1 MRVLIAELVKPVDS
15 TRISHVFSNCTTAFF
30 TARAAFVLPV
40 PDGAARNHGA
50 LPTSIQP
57 CSPECHALTLTRGP
71 IAVAKVG
78 GSKVLTNLVWQ
89 FCSWA
94 MSSINP
100 TNDATYTSARLRRA
114 VLACSRFTISRS
126 VLRSWKKS
134 YLGDSSAMPAPS
146 LSFSI
151 GSSSSDERCVS
162 VGSFVV
168 GGMWLSG
175 MWLSVSGVSV
185 SGVTRLWFVACGVCV
200 SGVTSLV
207 LARGFPSALSSAAA
221 QPALATLV
229 TTSGVLT
236 GRMIQGF
243 LTAFADAGYQFWPL
257 TDLLGMVTF
266 LLAACCFQANVP
278 NRAQNVAARVDAP
291 EHDVEQL
298 LGCLPS
304 EVQAFIAGLPAQDGM
319 AFVTDRCACIVCDGQ
334 LAVTKPRSRGS
345 AAKRYE
351 SHPVLYTVNGLR
363 RGATLYQKR
372 CTQCTAV
379 HYLSYATGGTRLEKD
394 KQLFYPNCSDARF
407 FQVSP
412 HALIETRV
420 LVGFETQ
427 ALCSHTGFLTFMEEY
442 RLMHGE
448 LHASMG
454 AARQLLARLFF
465 GWTLLRWEHE
475 LGIEHA
481 PIALSSD
488 SKLNATLLASH
499 ARFDQLFTNY
509 WGTMHASVCRLALCL
524 CHMIDGHMKARRK
537 VCFNKWA
544 RVIARGKLGTRA
556 INCSRDPMQGSR
568 FCREC
573 RAACA
578 LSGPSALVGRAGTSH
593 LHIPTGPEAE
603 AEAEARAAEVEAQE
617 QADEADANTRARGW
631 ELEAKETDV
640 YLVEKLWEKK
650 RATIV
655 ALGQEHRL
663 CARAGRSM
671 YLVKWVGWVDEHNSW
686 VCEEDIG
693 KAAIRGFEAERAQ
706 QQAGKKHKGQL
717 AAAYESQVSSKL

>member
-1 MRVLIAELVKPVDS
+1 
-15 TRISHVFSNCTTAFF
+15 
-30 TARAAFVLPV
+30 
-40 PDGAARNHGA
+40 
-50 LPTSIQP
+50 
-57 CSPECHALTLTRGP
+57 
-71 IAVAKVG
+71 
-78 GSKVLTNLVWQ
+78 
-89 FCSWA
+89 
-94 MSSINP
+94 
-100 TNDATYTSARLRRA
+100 
-114 VLACSRFTISRS
+114 
-126 VLRSWKKS
+126 
-134 YLGDSSAMPAPS
+134 
-146 LSFSI
+146 
-151 GSSSSDERCVS
+151 
-162 VGSFVV
+162 
-168 GGMWLSG
+168 
-175 MWLSVSGVSV
+175 
-185 SGVTRLWFVACGVCV
+185 
-200 SGVTSLV
+200 
-207 LARGFPSALSSAAA
+207 
-221 QPALATLV
+221 
-229 TTSGVLT
+229 
-236 GRMIQGF
+236 MIQGF

-304 EVQAFIAGLPAQDGM
+304 EVQAFIAGLPAQEGM

-334 LAVTKPRSRGS
+334 LAVTKPQSRGY

-351 SHPVLYTVNGLR
+351 SHPVLYTVDGLR

-372 CTQCTAV
+372 CTQCKAV
-379 HYLSYATGGTRLEKD
+379 HYLSYATGGTRLEKNG
-394 KQLFYPNCSDARF
+394 QLFYPNCSEARF

-420 LVGFETQ
+420 LVAFETQ

-442 RLMHGE
+442 RLKHGA

-481 PIALSSD
+481 PMALSSD
-488 SKLNATLLASH
+488 RKLNATLLASH
-499 ARFDQLFTNY
+499 ARFDQLFTHY

-544 RVIARGKLGTRA
+544 RVIARGNLGTRA

-578 LSGPSALVGRAGTSH
+578 RSGPSALVGLAGTLH
-593 LHIPTGPEAE
+593 LHIPTSPEAE

-655 ALGQEHRL
+655 ALGQEHRR

-671 YLVKWVGWVDEHNSW
+671 YLVKWVGWADEHNSW
-686 VCEEDIG
+686 VCEEHVG
-693 KAAIRGFEAERAQ
+693 KAAIRGFVAERAQ

-717 AAAYESQVSSKL
+717 AAAYESQVSSR